1 MARDR
6 RPQLA
11 NACHGS
17 SGDAACKGMIEQ
29 AVVRLLVIGV
39 SAGVAAVLC
48 SILLVLLRPWLA
60 HYAMAQPNARSS
72 HRAPTPQGG
81 GIAVVVATLAVAWAA
96 IALSSPPLQTDG
108 GRVLALAAMTAML
121 AVVGAIDDVRT
132 LPAAVRLAL
141 QCIAVIVVLATL
153 PHDFRVLPQVPW
165 WIERASL
172 LFAGLWFVNLVN
184 FMDGIDWMTVAEVV
198 PVSGALVLLGL
209 SGT

>member
-60 HYAMAQPNARSS
+60 RYAMAQPNARSS
-72 HRAPTPQGG
+72 HRVPTPQGG

-96 IALSSPPLQTDG
+96 IALSAPLQNDG
-108 GRVLALAAMTAML
+108 GRVLALAAMTALL
-121 AVVGAIDDVRT
+121 AMVGAID
-132 LPAAVRLAL
+132 AVP
-141 QCIAVIVVLATL
+141 T
-153 PHDFRVLPQVPW
+153 F
-165 WIERASL
+165 
-172 LFAGLWFVNLVN
+172 
-184 FMDGIDWMTVAEVV
+184 
-198 PVSGALVLLGL
+198 
-209 SGT
+209 